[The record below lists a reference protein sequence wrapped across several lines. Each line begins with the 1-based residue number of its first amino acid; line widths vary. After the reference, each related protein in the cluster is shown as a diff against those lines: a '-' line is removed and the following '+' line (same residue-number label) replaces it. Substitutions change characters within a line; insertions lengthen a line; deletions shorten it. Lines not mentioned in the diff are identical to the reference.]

1 MPNNKIAIIIC
12 WYGDWPWYWPL
23 FVKSVKH
30 NPTVDFLIVTDEDI
44 TIALPNNI
52 KVISHSFIEVKDLIQ
67 RSVGVP
73 ISLENPYK
81 LCDFKPTYG
90 LVFQEYLVGYQ
101 FWGYGDI
108 DLIFGDIRAFLSNEL
123 LNTYDV
129 ISPFRDFL
137 AGYFVL
143 FRNNEKNKLLFTE
156 GKDYAKIF
164 QSPACRGF
172 DECAMLHSKFHNGVN
187 FDSIKFEIDTMT
199 HIVKRDKEIK
209 SLFEL
214 FCVQGIP
221 GKLAWKNGKLI
232 LAKKYELMAYHLADF
247 KREPYLYLSELKEIA
262 NSNEFYIHKN
272 SISQSAP
279 STIGGR
285 LNLAIAKRNKI
296 KYFAAFFLSWI
307 CRYTFLTKSSN
318 MSDENIS
325 FIEGRYKANHTIIQ
339 IYREGQNIYAK
350 KDDEGADVLHHVKD
364 YRFIIKKK
372 KYLLD
377 FKKTENDTLRFYV
390 TDSKRNTNIFYK
402 LI

>member
-172 DECAMLHSKFHNGVN
+172 D
-187 FDSIKFEIDTMT
+187 
-199 HIVKRDKEIK
+199 
-209 SLFEL
+209 
-214 FCVQGIP
+214 
-221 GKLAWKNGKLI
+221 
-232 LAKKYELMAYHLADF
+232 
-247 KREPYLYLSELKEIA
+247 
-262 NSNEFYIHKN
+262 
-272 SISQSAP
+272 
-279 STIGGR
+279 
-285 LNLAIAKRNKI
+285 
-296 KYFAAFFLSWI
+296 
-307 CRYTFLTKSSN
+307 
-318 MSDENIS
+318 
-325 FIEGRYKANHTIIQ
+325 
-339 IYREGQNIYAK
+339 
-350 KDDEGADVLHHVKD
+350 
-364 YRFIIKKK
+364 
-372 KYLLD
+372 
-377 FKKTENDTLRFYV
+377 
-390 TDSKRNTNIFYK
+390 
-402 LI
+402 